1 MLCLIGATSRRA
13 NSDDIVILKIL
24 GLDYLHHAVRG
35 ATITYWV
42 RISEQIA
49 QMRVRLASFCIAL
62 AAALL
67 RQADV
72 PTPATRKV
80 TYREREG
87 ETDVPN
93 QHL

>member
-1 MLCLIGATSRRA
+1 M
-13 NSDDIVILKIL
+13 
-24 GLDYLHHAVRG
+24 RG

-72 PTPATRKV
+72 PTPITRKV
-80 TYREREG
+80 TYREKERER
-87 ETDVPN
+87 EREREHRQAKAVVYWATDK
-93 QHL
+93 QKLWSTGLHW